1 MNSDMVKPKKI
12 GHLHLAYHFT
22 IPLSDYTAIIQLRQK
37 NSVQKFISYLNDR
50 AAPNFID
57 VVDEMPKNVL
67 TDQVKKCKYISVLND
82 GSTDI
87 GVIEE
92 LVYLSFTT
100 EQEKPEVKFL
110 SIESPQFTTAKGFK
124 IVFSRMG
131 MDNSS
136 PILWVHIRSYSGL
149 PFLAFGLNLDR
160 LWTALDRLYPRCIS
174 HDLLIPKLNA
184 YGLSLS
190 ALKLV
195 HSYLQNR
202 KQRTKIG
209 SFFGMKLFQVFHN
222 DQFWDQFCFIYF
234 YVICF

>member
-22 IPLSDYTAIIQLRQK
+22 ISLSDYTAIIQLRQK

-57 VVDEMPKNVL
+57 VVDKMPKNDL
-67 TDQVKKCKYISVLND
+67 TDQVKKCKYISILND

-100 EQEKPEVKFL
+100 EQGKPEVKFL

-124 IVFSRMG
+124 IVFSRIG

-136 PILWVHIRSYSGL
+136 PILWVHIRSYSGP

-160 LWTALDRLYPRCIS
+160 LFSHCIS

-209 SFFGMKLFQVFHN
+209 SSFGMKLFQVFHN
-222 DQFWDQFCFIYF
+222 DQFWDHFCLIYF
-234 YVICF
+234 

>member
-124 IVFSRMG
+124 IVFSRIG

-136 PILWVHIRSYSGL
+136 PILWVHIRSYSGP

-160 LWTALDRLYPRCIS
+160 LGPPFPTLYIS
-174 HDLLIPKLNA
+174 RFVNSQVECLWIVTICLETRAQLPSKSQTKN
-184 YGLSLS
+184 
-190 ALKLV
+190 K
-195 HSYLQNR
+195 NR
-202 KQRTKIG
+202 VI
-209 SFFGMKLFQVFHN
+209 
-222 DQFWDQFCFIYF
+222 FWDEIISGVPQ
-234 YVICF
+234 